1 MFRILGWIV
10 VTLLEHWSC
19 LYNSG
24 HFRVEEREAKIERDF
39 LRRKI
44 YLLYREI
51 LRGL

>member
-1 MFRILGWIV
+1 M
-10 VTLLEHWSC
+10 
-19 LYNSG
+19 YNSG
-24 HFRVEEREAKIERDF
+24 HYFVEEREANIERDF